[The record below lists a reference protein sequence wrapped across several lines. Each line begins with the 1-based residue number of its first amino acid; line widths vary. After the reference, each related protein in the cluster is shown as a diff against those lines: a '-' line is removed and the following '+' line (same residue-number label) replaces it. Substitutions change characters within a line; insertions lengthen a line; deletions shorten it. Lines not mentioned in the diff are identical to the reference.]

1 MSYSLDVNLLLY
13 ASDSS
18 SPFHEGAGRFLQ
30 KCATDTE
37 LCYVAWLTLMSYLR
51 MATHPRIF
59 THPLSL
65 TEALNNIKKLLG
77 LPQVR
82 TLSEG
87 EGFLT
92 LYEEITCAV
101 PVRGNLVPDAHLAAL
116 LRQNEVHTLYTTDT
130 DFRKFAWLTVKN
142 PLA

>member
-1 MSYSLDVNLLLY
+1 VSYSLDVNLFLY
-13 ASDSS
+13 ASDRS
-18 SPFHEGAGRFLQ
+18 SPFHNGAGTFLQ
-30 KCATDTE
+30 KCATDSE
-37 LCYVAWLTLMSYLR
+37 LCYVTWPTLMSYLR
-51 MATHPRIF
+51 IATHPRIF
-59 THPLSL
+59 THPLSPA
-65 TEALNNIKKLLG
+65 EALNNIKRLLG

-92 LYEEITCAV
+92 LYEEMTRAA
-101 PVRGNLVPDAHLAAL
+101 PVRGNLVPDAHLVAL
-116 LRQNEVHTLYTTDT
+116 LRQHDVKTLYTTDT